1 MVKGIIRSIIASAFD
16 KLNLENNDKFNVEVP
31 NNPLHG
37 DYATNAAMVLAKLNH
52 KRPNELA
59 QALKK
64 QLEKDKKIAKV
75 EIAGPGFINIT
86 LDVSLYQELL
96 YEILKAKEQYGAS
109 EHGKD
114 KTVLLEFVSA
124 NPTGPLNIVSARA
137 ATYGD
142 TLYRILTKV
151 GFEVKREFYVNDAGN
166 QVDILAES
174 LELRLRQVRGENIGD
189 FPIDAYHG
197 DYLIQMASELNITEG
212 SRLLML
218 PERDRI
224 ESLTEYALDVIHEMQ
239 VESLEK
245 IGCEFENWVSEKKLR
260 EQGIVEEVLSFLAE
274 AECTYEKDDAIWF
287 SSTKFGDDKDRV
299 LMKADGT
306 ITYFVPDLAYHLTK
320 YQRGFDYI
328 IDVLGPDHHGYV
340 PRLRAAI
347 EALKYDRN
355 KLEIIFL
362 QQINLFEDGEKIKMS
377 KRLGKIIT
385 MDDLIN
391 EVGKDVVRFF
401 FIDRKTNAH
410 LNFDMDLAK
419 KESEENPVY
428 YIQYAH
434 ARISSIL
441 KKARKDHDI
450 RIGKPSRSAIACLK
464 EDEEIN
470 MMKQMIAFPQLLVD
484 IADTREPHR
493 LAIYV
498 YELAGMVHKFYG
510 KHKVID
516 ITDSETTKGR
526 LFLMTAAKSVIAIAL
541 DLIGVS
547 APDKMKSKGTTP
559 KKEQKSTKGDIETIM
574 GNAIKKRKLLQEP
587 MSMEEETEDSVEY
600 EEAEEKPKTAKPK
613 KKTTTSSS
621 AKLPE
626 PEDLVLKSKEK
637 ITTRKTKIVAEPE
650 KAEPKKIEPK
660 KAEPKKTESKKVEP
674 KKVEPKKPAPK
685 KVEPKKAESKKAAP
699 KKVEPKK
706 AEPKKKPAPKKT
718 VAKETETKAPTKSS
732 TKKKTTD
739 K

>member
-1 MVKGIIRSIIASAFD
+1 MIKDIIRGIIVTALD
-16 KLNLENNDKFNVEVP
+16 KLNLENNDKFNIEVP
-31 NNPLHG
+31 NNSGHG
-37 DYATNAAMVLAKLNH
+37 DYATNVAMVLSKLNK
-52 KRPNELA
+52 KRPLALAELIKA
-59 QALKK
+59 
-64 QLEKDKKIAKV
+64 QLEKEKNFSKV

-86 LDVSLYQELL
+86 INVSLYLDIV
-96 YEILKAKEQYGAS
+96 YEILKVKEDYGTS
-109 EHGKD
+109 EHGKG
-114 KTVLLEFVSA
+114 KKVLLEFVSA

-151 GFEVKREFYVNDAGN
+151 GYEAKREFYINDAGN

-174 LELRLRQVRGENIGD
+174 LELRLREARGENIGE
-189 FPIDAYHG
+189 FPMEAYHG
-197 DYLIQMASELNITEG
+197 DYLVKMAQELNATEG

-224 ESLTEYALDVIHEMQ
+224 ENLKEYALGIIHDMQ
-239 VESLEK
+239 VESLTK
-245 IGCEFENWVSEKKLR
+245 LDVDFDNWVSEKKLR

-340 PRLRAAI
+340 PRLKAAI
-347 EALKYDRN
+347 EALKYDKD
-355 KLEIIFL
+355 KLEIVFL
-362 QQINLFEDGEKIKMS
+362 QQINLFDEGEKIKMS
-377 KRLGKIIT
+377 KRLGKIVT

-391 EVGKDVVRFF
+391 EVGKDVARFF
-401 FIDRKTNAH
+401 FIDRRTNAH
-410 LNFDMDLAK
+410 LNFDMDLAT

-434 ARISSIL
+434 ARINSII

-450 RIGKPSRSAIACLK
+450 RIGKPSRTALSNLK

-470 MMKQMIAFPQLLVD
+470 LMKKMIDFPQLLVD

-493 LAIYV
+493 LANYV
-498 YELAGMVHKFYG
+498 FELAGMVHKFYG

-516 ITDSETTKGR
+516 LNDLDTTKGR
-526 LFLMTAAKSVIAIAL
+526 LFLMTAVKSVIAISL
-541 DLIGVS
+541 SLIGVS
-547 APDKMKSKGTTP
+547 APEKMKSKTTPAKKAKAKDSETTLAKEKKSPKKVKSSTAKEEKTTSKKAKVQSETKEVSTKKVANAPKKTTSKKTVKEETP
-559 KKEQKSTKGDIETIM
+559 KKTSSKKVADEKKESLAKTKAKTSTAK
-574 GNAIKKRKLLQEP
+574 AKK
-587 MSMEEETEDSVEY
+587 
-600 EEAEEKPKTAKPK
+600 EEKETVKKSKVKALPKVKAEAKPK
-613 KKTTTSSS
+613 KTTKKSEEVSIKPKS
-621 AKLPE
+621 A
-626 PEDLVLKSKEK
+626 
-637 ITTRKTKIVAEPE
+637 
-650 KAEPKKIEPK
+650 
-660 KAEPKKTESKKVEP
+660 
-674 KKVEPKKPAPK
+674 
-685 KVEPKKAESKKAAP
+685 
-699 KKVEPKK
+699 
-706 AEPKKKPAPKKT
+706 
-718 VAKETETKAPTKSS
+718 
-732 TKKKTTD
+732 TKKKATT